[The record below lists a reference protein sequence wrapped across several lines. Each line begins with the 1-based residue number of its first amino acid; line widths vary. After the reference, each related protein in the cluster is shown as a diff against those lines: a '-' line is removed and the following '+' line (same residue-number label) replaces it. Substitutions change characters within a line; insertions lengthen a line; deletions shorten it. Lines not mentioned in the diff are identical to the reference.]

1 VRITKQH
8 LRSARRARAFK
19 ILGLLLRSTCAIA
32 IIALDC
38 FLMVWTGG
46 ELLTLVG
53 EPLIAIL
60 PILGFGSLTFF
71 VVQYLVVGPRPKSR
85 SQSSSLQ

>member
-1 VRITKQH
+1 MTVRSARAPRTTKQH
-8 LRSARRARAFK
+8 LRK
-19 ILGLLLRSTCAIA
+19 ILGLLLRSTGAIA

-46 ELLTLVG
+46 ELFTLVG

-71 VVQYLVVGPRPKSR
+71 VVQYLVRGSRPKSR
-85 SQSSSLQ
+85 SQSSLH